1 MRRLGLMV
9 LTLGLS
15 SPGQAQVQ
23 SDERAELAAQRAVL
37 AERFGQ
43 QERECQARF
52 VVTACVDEAR
62 SKHRSDL
69 QVLRDREWRLD
80 QAQRLEL
87 ANQKRQ
93 ELQRKQEALA
103 ARPQPASAVAV
114 TDTAATA
121 APTLP
126 TPRRN
131 AVQSVLR
138 SAPSLQQAQAAAEN
152 TKAADQ
158 RLAKAAQAKAR
169 VKARVQKHEAT
180 MAARYG
186 ADTKRPAPL
195 PPPGLVP
202 GPVPTTEPG
211 STRGSPLGAPAPAGA
226 ASAAKL

>member
-1 MRRLGLMV
+1 LMV

-15 SPGQAQVQ
+15 SPGQAQVQVQ

-37 AERFGQ
+37 AERLGQ

-62 SKHRSDL
+62 AKHRSDL

-103 ARPQPASAVAV
+103 ARPQPAPAVAV

-126 TPRRN
+126 APRRN
-131 AVQSVLR
+131 AVQNVLR

-186 ADTKRPAPL
+186 DDTKRPVPL
-195 PPPGLVP
+195 PPP

-211 STRGSPLGAPAPAGA
+211 STRGSTLGAPAPAGA
-226 ASAAKL
+226 ASAVKL